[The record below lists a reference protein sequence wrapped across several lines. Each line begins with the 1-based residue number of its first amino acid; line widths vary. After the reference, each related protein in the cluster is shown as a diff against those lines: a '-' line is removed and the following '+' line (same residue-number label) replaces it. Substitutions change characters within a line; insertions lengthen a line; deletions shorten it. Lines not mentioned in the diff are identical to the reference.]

1 MSEIVLALTT
11 LPGDFDAT
19 KLAHELVGSGL
30 AACVNILPAVKSVYT
45 WDGLPQ
51 TDQEQQLFI
60 KTTTDQIDGL
70 WDALR
75 ARHPT
80 TFPSSSSCPSSTAV
94 RITCGGSSEVW
105 DPKPSPR
112 RSTHEKSGNRR
123 LEKSGRSGTKKSEV
137 P

>member
-11 LPGDFDAT
+11 LPADFDAT

-60 KTTTDQIDGL
+60 KTTTDPDRRVSGTLSAPAI
-70 WDALR
+70 
-75 ARHPT
+75 PT
-80 TFPSSSSCPSSTAV
+80 TCPSSSSCPSSTAV
-94 RITCGGSSEVW
+94 RTISGGSSGVLGQ
-105 DPKPSPR
+105 D
-112 RSTHEKSGNRR
+112 G
-123 LEKSGRSGTKKSEV
+123 V
-137 P
+137 